1 MSFTEIL
8 EHVGSLGRFQIVY
21 VTLISIPVCMMACH
35 MMLQNFT
42 AGTPDHHCVVRRHA
56 APGNQSLE
64 EEGLLV
70 VSLPMDENQKPAQ
83 CRRFRHEQGWPLN
96 GTAKNDTRMETEPCS
111 DGWVYNRSVFRSTI
125 VTEWDLVCSSRTLKQ
140 MAQSVYM
147 AGVLVGGILF
157 GGLSDRFGRRLI
169 LLWCY
174 LQLAIAGTATTFSP
188 NLSVYCAL
196 RFLTGMAFSGIV
208 LNGVSLCVE
217 WTPTRTRPVL
227 GALNGCAYTTGQIVL
242 AGLAYFLPDWRH
254 LQLAVSLP
262 YFFFFFYSWWL
273 SESARWLI
281 ISGKLERAVTELKR
295 VARINRKHEAA
306 GKLDAEFLRSK
317 MKEELASMKS
327 KTSFLDLV
335 RTPTMRRIS
344 LCICFVWFSTS
355 FAYYGL
361 VMDLQ
366 NFGGNIYLI
375 QLFFGAVDFP
385 AKFLSVLTISYIG
398 RRFTQAAALI
408 LAGLTILANIFIPH
422 DLQTVRTT
430 VAVFGKGCLGA
441 SFNCI
446 YLFTGELYPT
456 VLRQTG
462 MGLSNTMARLGG
474 IVAPAVRMTGEYIPF
489 LPHLIYG
496 AAPIISGIVA
506 TFLPETRN
514 IPLLETIE
522 QVENRSRNKGQK
534 LDAQQTEGL
543 LVPSMHESKKIT
555 V

>member
-8 EHVGSLGRFQIVY
+8 EHVGSMGRFQIVY
-21 VTLISIPVCMMACH
+21 VTLISLPVCLMASH

-42 AGTPDHHCVVRRHA
+42 AGTPDHHCAVRRHT
-56 APGNQSLE
+56 APGNGSLE

-70 VSLPMDENQKPAQ
+70 VSLPTDENQKLAQ
-83 CRRFRHEQGWPLN
+83 CRRFRHEQWWPLN
-96 GTAKNDTRMETEPCS
+96 GTAKNDTWRETEPCS

-174 LQLAIAGTATTFSP
+174 LQLATAGTATAFSP

-196 RFLTGMAFSGIV
+196 RFLTGMAFSGVV

-227 GALNGCAYTTGQIVL
+227 GTLNGCAYTTGQIVL
-242 AGLAYFLPDWRH
+242 AGLAYFLPDWRQ

-262 YFFFFFYSWWL
+262 FFFFFFYSWWL

-295 VARINRKHEAA
+295 VARMNRKHEAA
-306 GKLDAEFLRSK
+306 GKLDAEFLRSR

-385 AKFLSVLTISYIG
+385 AKFLSVLTISYVG
-398 RRFTQAAALI
+398 RRFTQAAALV

-474 IVAPAVRMTGEYIPF
+474 IMAPAVRMTGEYIPF

-496 AAPIISGIVA
+496 AAPIISGIIA

-514 IPLLETIE
+514 IPLLETVE

-534 LDAQQTEGL
+534 LDAQQIEGL
-543 LVPSMHESKKIT
+543 LVPSMHENKKIT

>member
-1 MSFTEIL
+1 MGFTEIL
-8 EHVGSLGRFQIVY
+8 EHVGSMGRFQIVY

-42 AGTPDHHCVVRRHA
+42 AGTPDHHCTVRRSA
-56 APGNQSLE
+56 APGNWSFE
-64 EEGLLV
+64 EDALLV
-70 VSLPMDENQKPAQ
+70 VSLPMDENQKPAR
-83 CRRFRHEQGWPLN
+83 CHRFLHEQWWRLN
-96 GTAKNDTRMETEPCS
+96 STAKNETQMETEPCS
-111 DGWVYNRSVFRSTI
+111 DGWVYNRSIFHRTI

-140 MAQSVYM
+140 MAQSIYM

-174 LQLAIAGTATTFSP
+174 LQLATSGTATAFSP
-188 NLSVYCAL
+188 SFSAYCIL
-196 RFLTGMAFSGIV
+196 RFLSGMAFSGVV

-217 WTPTRTRPVL
+217 WTPTRTRAVL
-227 GALNGCAYTTGQIVL
+227 GTINGCAYTIGQIIL
-242 AGLAYFLPDWRH
+242 AGVAYLLPDWRQ

-281 ISGKLERAVTELKR
+281 IAGKLEPAVTELKR
-295 VARINRKHEAA
+295 VARMNRKHEAA
-306 GKLDAEFLRSK
+306 GKLNTEFLRSR

-327 KTSFLDLV
+327 KASLLDLV

-385 AKFLSVLTISYIG
+385 AKFLSVLSISYVG
-398 RRFTQAAALI
+398 RRFTQAAALV
-408 LAGLTILANIFIPH
+408 LAGLTILVNIFIPQ

-446 YLFTGELYPT
+446 YLYTGELYPT

-474 IVAPAVRMTGEYIPF
+474 IVAPAVKMTGEYIPF

-506 TFLPETRN
+506 AFLPETRN
-514 IPLLETIE
+514 IPLPETIE
-522 QVENRSRNKGQK
+522 QVENRSQNKGQK
-534 LDAQQTEGL
+534 LDSQQREGL
-543 LVPSMHESKKIT
+543 LVPSMPENKKIT
-555 V
+555 A